1 MKARKVRPL
10 LVRAA
15 WLLEPPQET
24 KPVQSTIRTKKELKV
39 LFNPGT
45 PET

>member
-1 MKARKVRPL
+1 MKARNFRPL
-10 LVRAA
+10 LVRVAGV
-15 WLLEPPQET
+15 LDPPQEIR
-24 KPVQSTIRTKKELKV
+24 PVLSTIKTKKELKV